1 MAGRRLY
8 PKGQVSP
15 VKEINTPGKVSS
27 QPRGADIPKAEVEM
41 RTLRWGAAHRAP
53 MCGFLLPSSDIQE
66 Y

>member
-27 QPRGADIPKAEVEM
+27 QPRGAGIPKAEV
-41 RTLRWGAAHRAP
+41 RTLRWGGCPSGSHVWFLAA
-53 MCGFLLPSSDIQE
+53 I
-66 Y
+66 